1 MIKLRVR
8 ELAEKQ
14 GYNLGT
20 FQRATSLPMT
30 TARRIWHSSSDGS
43 AGGDRLK
50 HIDLDLLEGMA
61 DFLGVIPGEL
71 LERVEERDS

>member
-8 ELAEKQ
+8 YLAEKQ

-20 FQRATSLPMT
+20 FQRAMNLPMT
-30 TARRIWHSSSDGS
+30 TARRIWHSSSDGK

-50 HIDLDLLEGMA
+50 HIDLDLLERLA
-61 DFLGVIPGEL
+61 DFLGATPGDL
-71 LERVEERDS
+71 LERIENN